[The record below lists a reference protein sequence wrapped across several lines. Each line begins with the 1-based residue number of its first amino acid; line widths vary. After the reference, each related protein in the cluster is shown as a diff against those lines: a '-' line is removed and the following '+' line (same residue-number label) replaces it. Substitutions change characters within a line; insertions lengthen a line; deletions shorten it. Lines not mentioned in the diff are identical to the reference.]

1 MPASLR
7 VLRRRIRSSR
17 NIAQITKAQE
27 TVATSRISK
36 AQQRVENAR
45 PYAEEFTNV
54 LAQAA
59 KAAATD
65 HPLLVAREEI
75 HRVAVL
81 VITSDRGLCGGYNA
95 NVLRTAQRR
104 MAEIREQGREP
115 ALYVI
120 GRKGRDY
127 FAFRRE
133 EPAQSW
139 IGFSELPQYEN
150 AVEAADALA
159 AAFMAGGQETVEQPS
174 EDDDSSFRVPDA
186 AEGLSGV
193 DEVHLIYT
201 RFHNMLSQSVE
212 VRQIAPLSLEELEE
226 SAQDSGS
233 SDSDSDSSSSDSG
246 SSSSGSGESGSDGH
260 SGEYLFE
267 PEAEQLFDVLLP
279 KYLRTR
285 VFAALLDAAASES
298 AARRRAMKAA
308 TDNANDLIDDLTRE
322 ANQARQA
329 QITQEI
335 SEIVG
340 GANAL
345 AGSGE

>member
-1 MPASLR
+1 MAAQLR

-27 TVATSRISK
+27 TLATSRISK
-36 AQQRVENAR
+36 AQARVENAR

-65 HPLLVAREEI
+65 HPLLVAREEVT
-75 HRVAVL
+75 RVAML
-81 VITSDRGLCGGYNA
+81 VITSDRGLAGGYNA
-95 NVLRTAQRR
+95 NLLRQAQRR
-104 MAEIREQGREP
+104 MAEVRDAGQEP
-115 ALYVI
+115 VLYVI

-127 FAFRRE
+127 FAFRGA

-139 IGFSELPQYEN
+139 TGFSELPGYDN
-150 AVEAADALA
+150 AVEVADSIA
-159 AAFMAGGQETVEQPS
+159 AAFVTGGQDTVTPPDD
-174 EDDDSSFRVPDA
+174 DDDSGMRVPEG
-186 AEGLSGV
+186 AEGLYGV
-193 DEVHLIYT
+193 DEVHIIYT
-201 RFHNMLSQSVE
+201 QFHNMLSQTVTS
-212 VRQIAPLSLEELEE
+212 RQIAPLSLEALK
-226 SAQDSGS
+226 GS
-233 SDSDSDSSSSDSG
+233 EDAEG
-246 SSSSGSGESGSDGH
+246 SGSGDDSETSGQG
-260 SGEYLFE
+260 GEYLFE

-308 TDNANDLIDDLTRE
+308 TDNANELIEDLTRE

-340 GANAL
+340 GADAL

>member
-1 MPASLR
+1 MAAQLR

-36 AQQRVENAR
+36 AQARVENSR

-65 HPLLVAREEI
+65 HPLLVAREEVS
-75 HRVAVL
+75 RVAVL

-95 NVLRTAQRR
+95 NILRTAQRR
-104 MAEIREQGREP
+104 MAEIQEAGQEP
-115 ALYVI
+115 VLYVI

-127 FAFRRE
+127 FAFRGT

-139 IGFSELPQYEN
+139 TGFSELPFYEN
-150 AVEAADALA
+150 AVEVADALA
-159 AAFMAGGQETVEQPS
+159 AAFMTGGQDTVSRP
-174 EDDDSSFRVPDA
+174 DDDDDAGLRVPEG
-186 AEGLSGV
+186 AEGLGGV

-201 RFHNMLSQSVE
+201 QFTNMLSQTVTS
-212 VRQIAPLSLEELEE
+212 RQIAPLSLEELEE
-226 SAQDSGS
+226 GREE
-233 SDSDSDSSSSDSG
+233 SDSDSG
-246 SSSSGSGESGSDGH
+246 SESSGQG
-260 SGEYLFE
+260 GEYLFE

-308 TDNANDLIDDLTRE
+308 TDNANELIDDLTRE

>member
-1 MPASLR
+1 
-7 VLRRRIRSSR
+7 
-17 NIAQITKAQE
+17 
-27 TVATSRISK
+27 
-36 AQQRVENAR
+36 VENAR

-81 VITSDRGLCGGYNA
+81 VITSDRGLAGGYNA
-95 NVLRTAQRR
+95 NIQRLALRR
-104 MAEIREQGREP
+104 MQEIRDAGQEP
-115 ALYVI
+115 VLFVV
-120 GRKGRDY
+120 GRKGRD
-127 FAFRRE
+127 FFSFRGMT
-133 EPAQSW
+133 PAQSW
-139 IGFSELPQYEN
+139 IGFSELPGYEN
-150 AVEAADALA
+150 AVEVGDSLA
-159 AAFMAGGQETVEQPS
+159 VAFMTGGQDTVEQPD
-174 EDDDSSFRVPDA
+174 EDDDSALRVPEG

-193 DEVHLIYT
+193 DEVHIIYT
-201 RFHNMLSQSVE
+201 RFHSMLSQTE
-212 VRQIAPLSLEELEE
+212 VSRQIAPLSLEELEE
-226 SAQDSGS
+226 GSEDSDDSGR
-233 SDSDSDSSSSDSG
+233 
-246 SSSSGSGESGSDGH
+246 SGSDDESSDQG
-260 SGEYLFE
+260 GEYLFE
-267 PEAEQLFDVLLP
+267 PDAEQLFDVLLP

-308 TDNANDLIDDLTRE
+308 TDNANELIEDLTRE

>member
-1 MPASLR
+1 MAAQLR

-36 AQQRVENAR
+36 AQARVENAR

-59 KAAATD
+59 RAAATD
-65 HPLLVAREEI
+65 HPLLVPREQVS
-75 HRVAVL
+75 RVAIL
-81 VITSDRGLCGGYNA
+81 VITSDRGLAGGYNA
-95 NVLRTAQRR
+95 NILRLAQRR
-104 MAEIREQGREP
+104 MAEVRDAGQEP

-120 GRKGRDY
+120 GRKGRDF
-127 FAFRRE
+127 FAFRGT
-133 EPAQSW
+133 EPAGSW
-139 IGFSELPQYEN
+139 TGFSELPGYDN
-150 AVEAADALA
+150 AVDVADAIA
-159 AAFMAGGQETVEQPS
+159 VAFVTGGQDTVSRPDDD
-174 EDDDSSFRVPDA
+174 DDDSSLRVPEG
-186 AEGLSGV
+186 AEGLGGV
-193 DEVHLIYT
+193 DEVHLGYT
-201 RFHNMLSQSVE
+201 QFTNMLSQTVTS
-212 VRQIAPLSLEELEE
+212 RQIAPLSLEELEE
-226 SAQDSGS
+226 GTEDAGS
-233 SDSDSDSSSSDSG
+233 SDSESSDQG
-246 SSSSGSGESGSDGH
+246 
-260 SGEYLFE
+260 GEYLFE

-308 TDNANDLIDDLTRE
+308 TDNANELIDDLTRE

>member
-1 MPASLR
+1 MAAQLR

-27 TVATSRISK
+27 TGATSRISK
-36 AQQRVENAR
+36 AQARVQNAR

-65 HPLLVAREEI
+65 HPLLVAREEVT
-75 HRVAVL
+75 RVAVL
-81 VITSDRGLCGGYNA
+81 VITSDRGLAGGYNA
-95 NVLRTAQRR
+95 NILRAAQRR
-104 MAEIREQGREP
+104 LDEIRDEGREP
-115 ALYVI
+115 VLYVI

-127 FAFRRE
+127 FAFRGT

-139 IGFSELPQYEN
+139 TGFSELPGYEN
-150 AVEAADALA
+150 AVDVADAIA
-159 AAFMAGGQETVEQPS
+159 AAFITGGQDTVSRP
-174 EDDDSSFRVPDA
+174 EDDDDASMRVPES
-186 AEGLSGV
+186 AEGLGGV
-193 DEVHLIYT
+193 DEVHIVYT
-201 RFHNMLSQSVE
+201 RFHNMLSQE
-212 VRQIAPLSLEELEE
+212 VTSRQIAPLSLEELER
-226 SAQDSGS
+226 
-233 SDSDSDSSSSDSG
+233 DSDEDSEG
-246 SSSSGSGESGSDGH
+246 SGSGSGDSESSGQG
-260 SGEYLFE
+260 GEYLFE

-308 TDNANDLIDDLTRE
+308 TDNANELIEDLTRE

>member
-1 MPASLR
+1 MAAQLR

-36 AQQRVENAR
+36 AQARVENSR

-65 HPLLVAREEI
+65 HPLLVAREEVS
-75 HRVAVL
+75 RVAVL

-95 NVLRTAQRR
+95 NILRTAQRR
-104 MAEIREQGREP
+104 MAEIREAGQEP
-115 ALYVI
+115 VLYVI

-127 FAFRRE
+127 FAFRGT

-139 IGFSELPQYEN
+139 TGFSELPFYEN

-159 AAFMAGGQETVEQPS
+159 AAFMTGGQDTVSRPDD
-174 EDDDSSFRVPDA
+174 DDDSGLRVPEG
-186 AEGLSGV
+186 AEGLGGV

-201 RFHNMLSQSVE
+201 QFTNMLSQTVTS
-212 VRQIAPLSLEELEE
+212 RQIAPLSLEELEE
-226 SAQDSGS
+226 GQEES
-233 SDSDSDSSSSDSG
+233 
-246 SSSSGSGESGSDGH
+246 ESGSDEESSTG
-260 SGEYLFE
+260 GEYLFE
-267 PEAEQLFDVLLP
+267 PEADQLFDVLLP

-308 TDNANDLIDDLTRE
+308 TDNANELIDDLTRE

>member
-1 MPASLR
+1 MAASLR

-36 AQQRVENAR
+36 AQQRVQNAR

-59 KAAATD
+59 RQAATD

-75 HRVAVL
+75 KRVAVL

-95 NVLRTAQRR
+95 NVLRAAQRKLDELSR
-104 MAEIREQGREP
+104 DGHETS
-115 ALYVI
+115 LYVI

-127 FAFRRE
+127 FAFRGT

-139 IGFSELPQYEN
+139 TGFSELPYYEN
-150 AVEAADALA
+150 ATEAADALA
-159 AAFMAGGQETVEQPS
+159 VAFMTGGDGTVEAPDS
-174 EDDDSSFRVPDA
+174 DDDSAMRVPEG
-186 AEGLSGV
+186 AEGLDGV
-193 DEVHLIYT
+193 DEVHLVYT
-201 RFHNMLSQSVE
+201 QFTNMLSQNVTS
-212 VRQIAPLSLEELEE
+212 RQIAPVSLEELEE
-226 SAQDSGS
+226 QNEGS
-233 SDSDSDSSSSDSG
+233 ED
-246 SSSSGSGESGSDGH
+246 SSSSGSDSESGQGGDTSG
-260 SGEYLFE
+260 GEYLFE

-308 TDNANDLIDDLTRE
+308 TDNANELIDDLTRE

-345 AGSGE
+345 ASSGSE

>member
-1 MPASLR
+1 MPAQLR

-27 TVATSRISK
+27 TVATSRISR
-36 AQQRVENAR
+36 AQGRVESAR

-59 KAAATD
+59 RAAATD
-65 HPLLVAREEI
+65 HPLLVAREQVT
-75 HRVAVL
+75 RVAVL
-81 VITSDRGLCGGYNA
+81 VITSDRGLAGGYNA
-95 NVLRTAQRR
+95 SVLRTAQQR
-104 MAEIREQGREP
+104 MAEIRDAGQEP
-115 ALYVI
+115 VLYVI
-120 GRKGRDY
+120 GRKGRDF
-127 FAFRRE
+127 FAFRGT

-139 IGFSELPQYEN
+139 TGFSELPGYDN
-150 AVEAADALA
+150 AVEVADAIA
-159 AAFMAGGQETVEQPS
+159 AAFMTGGQDTVTRP
-174 EDDDSSFRVPDA
+174 DDEGDSSLRVPEE
-186 AEGLSGV
+186 AEGLGGV
-193 DEVHLIYT
+193 DEVHVIYT
-201 RFHNMLSQSVE
+201 RFHNMLSQTVTS
-212 VRQIAPLSLEELEE
+212 RQIAPLSLEELEE
-226 SAQDSGS
+226 GAQDGEGPR
-233 SDSDSDSSSSDSG
+233 SDEE
-246 SSSSGSGESGSDGH
+246 SSGQG
-260 SGEYLFE
+260 GEYLFE

-308 TDNANDLIDDLTRE
+308 TDNANELIEDLTRE

>member
-1 MPASLR
+1 MPAQLR

-27 TVATSRISK
+27 TVATSRISR
-36 AQQRVENAR
+36 AQARVESAR

-59 KAAATD
+59 RQAATD
-65 HPLLVAREEI
+65 HPLLVAREEVR
-75 HRVAVL
+75 RVAVL
-81 VITSDRGLCGGYNA
+81 VITSDRGLAGGYNA
-95 NVLRTAQRR
+95 NIQRLALRRLQ
-104 MAEIREQGREP
+104 EIRDAGQEP
-115 ALYVI
+115 ALYVV
-120 GRKGRDY
+120 GRKGRD
-127 FAFRRE
+127 FFSFRGL

-139 IGFSELPQYEN
+139 IGFSELPGYQN
-150 AVEAADALA
+150 AVEIGDSLA
-159 AAFMAGGQETVEQPS
+159 VAFMTGGQETVERPD
-174 EDDDSSFRVPDA
+174 EDDDSAMRVPDG
-186 AEGLSGV
+186 AEGLAGV
-193 DEVHLIYT
+193 DEVHIIYT
-201 RFHNMLSQSVE
+201 QFHTMLSQTETS
-212 VRQIAPLSLEELEE
+212 RQIAPLSLEELED
-226 SAQDSGS
+226 DSEDSEGS
-233 SDSDSDSSSSDSG
+233 GRDDSDSG
-246 SSSSGSGESGSDGH
+246 QG
-260 SGEYLFE
+260 GEYLFE
-267 PEAEQLFDVLLP
+267 PDAEQLFDVLLP

-308 TDNANDLIDDLTRE
+308 TDNANELIEDLTRE

>member
-1 MPASLR
+1 MAASLR

-59 KAAATD
+59 RQAASD
-65 HPLLVAREEI
+65 HPLLVAREEVK
-75 HRVAVL
+75 RVAVL
-81 VITSDRGLCGGYNA
+81 VVTSDRGLCGGYNA
-95 NVLRTAQRR
+95 NILRLAQRR
-104 MAEIREQGREP
+104 LQEIRDDGHEP
-115 ALYVI
+115 ALYMI

-127 FAFRRE
+127 FAFRGQE
-133 EPAQSW
+133 IAQSW
-139 IGFSELPQYEN
+139 SGFSELPYYEN
-150 AVEAADALA
+150 AAEAADAIA
-159 AAFMAGGQETVEQPS
+159 AAFMAGGDETVQAPDS
-174 EDDDSSFRVPDA
+174 DDDSAARVPES
-186 AEGLSGV
+186 AEGLHGV

-201 RFHNMLSQSVE
+201 QFSNMLSQNTTS
-212 VRQIAPLSLEELEE
+212 RQIAPLSLEELEGENEDGAE
-226 SAQDSGS
+226 SG
-233 SDSDSDSSSSDSG
+233 
-246 SSSSGSGESGSDGH
+246 GSGESENEHANS
-260 SGEYLFE
+260 EYLFE
-267 PEAEQLFDVLLP
+267 PDAEQLFDVLLP

-308 TDNANDLIDDLTRE
+308 TDNANELIDDLTRE

-340 GANAL
+340 GADAL
-345 AGSGE
+345 ASSGE

>member
-1 MPASLR
+1 MPAQLR

-36 AQQRVENAR
+36 AQARVENSR
-45 PYAEEFTNV
+45 PYVEEFTNV

-65 HPLLVAREEI
+65 HPLLVARENVT
-75 HRVAVL
+75 RVGVL
-81 VITSDRGLCGGYNA
+81 VITSDRGLAGGYNA
-95 NVLRTAQRR
+95 NIQRLANQR
-104 MAEIREQGREP
+104 LQEISDAGHEP
-115 ALYVI
+115 MLFVV
-120 GRKGRDY
+120 GRKGRD
-127 FAFRRE
+127 FFRFRGRDV
-133 EPAQSW
+133 AQSW
-139 IGFSELPQYEN
+139 TGFSELPAYEN
-150 AVEAADALA
+150 AVSVADSLA
-159 AAFMAGGQETVEQPS
+159 AAFLAGGEGTIEGPEEDEDPTVVAPE
-174 EDDDSSFRVPDA
+174 EVR
-186 AEGLSGV
+186 GLAGV
-193 DEVHLIYT
+193 DELHVVFT
-201 RFHNMLSQSVE
+201 AFSSMLSQTPE
-212 VRQIAPLSLEELEE
+212 ARQIAPLSLEELD
-226 SAQDSGS
+226 AG
-233 SDSDSDSSSSDSG
+233 DSDDPDSDDAG
-246 SSSSGSGESGSDGH
+246 SEA
-260 SGEYLFE
+260 EYDFE

-308 TDNANDLIDDLTRE
+308 TDNANELIEDLTRE

-340 GANAL
+340 GADAL
-345 AGSGE
+345 ASQGSD

>member
-1 MPASLR
+1 MPAQLR

-36 AQQRVENAR
+36 AQARVENAR

-65 HPLLVAREEI
+65 HPLLVAREEVR
-75 HRVAVL
+75 RVAVL
-81 VITSDRGLCGGYNA
+81 VITSDRGLAGGYNA
-95 NVLRTAQRR
+95 NIQRLALRR
-104 MAEIREQGREP
+104 MAEIRDAGQEP
-115 ALYVI
+115 VLYVV
-120 GRKGRDY
+120 GRKGRDF
-127 FAFRRE
+127 FAFRGMQ
-133 EPAQSW
+133 PAQSW
-139 IGFSELPQYEN
+139 IGFSELPGYEN
-150 AVEAADALA
+150 AIEVGDALA
-159 AAFMAGGQETVEQPS
+159 AAFMTGGDDTISQPD
-174 EDDDSSFRVPDA
+174 EDDQAALRVPEG
-186 AEGLSGV
+186 AEGLGGV
-193 DEVHLIYT
+193 DEVHIIYT
-201 RFHNMLSQSVE
+201 RFHTMLSQTE
-212 VRQIAPLSLEELEE
+212 TARQIAPLSLEELEE
-226 SAQDSGS
+226 GSGDSGS
-233 SDSDSDSSSSDSG
+233 GDS
-246 SSSSGSGESGSDGH
+246 ESGQG
-260 SGEYLFE
+260 GEYLFE
-267 PEAEQLFDVLLP
+267 PDAEQLFDVLLP

-308 TDNANDLIDDLTRE
+308 TDNANELIEDLTRE

-345 AGSGE
+345 AGSGSDT

>member
-1 MPASLR
+1 MAAQLR

-36 AQQRVENAR
+36 AQARVENAR

-59 KAAATD
+59 RAAATD
-65 HPLLVAREEI
+65 HPLLVAREEVT
-75 HRVAVL
+75 RVALL
-81 VITSDRGLCGGYNA
+81 VITSDRGLAGGYNA
-95 NVLRTAQRR
+95 NIHRAAQRR
-104 MAEIREQGREP
+104 MNEIREAGQEP
-115 ALYVI
+115 VLYVI
-120 GRKGRDY
+120 GRKGRDF
-127 FAFRRE
+127 FAFRGA

-139 IGFSELPQYEN
+139 TGFSELPYYEN
-150 AVEAADALA
+150 AVEVADALA
-159 AAFMAGGQETVEQPS
+159 VAFMTGGQETIEAPD
-174 EDDDSSFRVPDA
+174 EDDDSALRVPEG
-186 AEGLSGV
+186 AEGLTGV
-193 DEVHLIYT
+193 DEVHIVYT
-201 RFHNMLSQSVE
+201 RFHNMLSQSVTS
-212 VRQIAPLSLEELEE
+212 RQIAPLSLEELEE
-226 SAQDSGS
+226 DSEGSEGSEGSDGSGGSGGSGS
-233 SDSDSDSSSSDSG
+233 SRSDEE
-246 SSSSGSGESGSDGH
+246 SSGQG
-260 SGEYLFE
+260 GEYLFE

-308 TDNANDLIDDLTRE
+308 TDNANELIDDLTRE

-329 QITQEI
+329 QITQEL